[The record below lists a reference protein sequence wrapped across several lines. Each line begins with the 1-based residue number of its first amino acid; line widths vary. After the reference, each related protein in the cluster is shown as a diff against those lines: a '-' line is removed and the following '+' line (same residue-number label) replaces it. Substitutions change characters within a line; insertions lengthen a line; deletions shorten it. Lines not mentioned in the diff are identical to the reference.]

1 MKLLQKTIRSYIL
14 YSVLVL
20 LAGIPLFYFLVH
32 NLVLKAV
39 DNDLLATRE
48 ILKPRISDALVRNA
62 PAEIHFLDQNITLRF
77 LSVRSDFTKIETQ
90 DIYDPHAQ
98 TKIPCR
104 VLQSG
109 FTVNGVP
116 VVLQVS
122 NPLPNRYKL
131 ITSIVLIELLL
142 LALLLVGLLLINR
155 QLSKTIW
162 KPFYQALQQLRGYNL
177 EKSGAL
183 SLPTSSVQEFN
194 ELNASLCEL
203 VERNEKSFAA
213 QKEFTENASH
223 EMQSPLAVMQ
233 GKLELLMQTNPLT
246 EEQALLI
253 GGLADASQRM
263 ARLNRSLV
271 VLTRIDNN
279 QYDLIEDI
287 SLNSVLRHF
296 LGEYRLQMEEKSI
309 GIISSLAADNI
320 LRADKALIEMLVS
333 NLLGNAIRHNHKGGS
348 IEIDTGTGWLAISNT
363 GSDSAL
369 PADKIFQ
376 RFQKQSNDSNSTGLG
391 LEIVRKIA
399 AIYHYD
405 IHYDFINGLHR
416 FSIHFN
422 NR

>member
-32 NLVLKAV
+32 SLVLKAV

-48 ILKPRISDALVRNA
+48 ILKPRISDALVRNN
-62 PAEIHFLDQNITLRF
+62 PAEIHFLDQNITLQF
-77 LSVRSDFTKIETQ
+77 LSVRSNFTKIITE
-90 DIYDPHAQ
+90 DVYDAGLQ
-98 TKIPCR
+98 KKIPCR

-116 VVLQVS
+116 VMLQVS

-131 ITSIVLIELLL
+131 ISSIVLIELLL

-155 QLSKTIW
+155 QLSKTMW
-162 KPFYQALQQLRGYNL
+162 QPFYQTLQQLRGYNL

-183 SLPTSSVQEFN
+183 ALPQSSIQEFN
-194 ELNASLCEL
+194 ELNQSLQEL

-233 GKLELLMQTNPLT
+233 GKLELLMQTSPLT
-246 EEQALLI
+246 EEQANLI
-253 GGLADASQRM
+253 DELADASQRM

-271 VLTRIDNN
+271 VLTKIDNN
-279 QYDLIEDI
+279 QYDHIESV
-287 SLNSVLRHF
+287 SLNHILRRFLDEYHLQIAEKDLQVVPVLTT
-296 LGEYRLQMEEKSI
+296 
-309 GIISSLAADNI
+309 DNA

-333 NLLGNAIRHNHKGGS
+333 NLLGNAIRHNYKGGS
-348 IEIDTGTGWLAISNT
+348 IHISTGAGWLEMRNT
-363 GSDSAL
+363 GAPEAL
-369 PADKIFQ
+369 PGDKIFQ
-376 RFQKQSNDSNSTGLG
+376 RFQKQSDDANSTGLG

-399 AIYHYD
+399 AIYQYN
-405 IHYDFINGLHR
+405 IRYDFINGEHR
-416 FSIHFN
+416 FSIRFN
-422 NR
+422 NQ